1 MKPISYLSA
10 AVLMLL
16 LSCQLE
22 PNSIVNNEQVNFF
35 SWDSATVYFLL
46 TDRFHRGDSESSR
59 TQEYKETAVL
69 RGFEGGNFA
78 GITQKINEGYFS
90 DLGVDA
96 IWLSPFVEQ
105 NYDST
110 DEGTGETYAY
120 HGYWTRDW
128 TAIEPNFGNTQDL
141 QQMIEAAHQ
150 RGIRIVMDAVLNHT
164 GPVTPIDF
172 KWPDDWVRIEP
183 TCNFQDYAG
192 TTSCTLVANLPD
204 ILTDSENE
212 VELPAFLVEKWKNQ
226 GRYEE
231 EIMELDAFFERT
243 KYPRTPSYYI
253 VKWLTDYIKEFGI
266 NAFRVDTTKHT
277 DEYIWADLKKEAEY
291 SFEYYKQHN
300 GDYQFENEPFY
311 MVGEVYGYETSKG
324 KDYNF
329 GDRSVNYFDFG
340 YDALINFEFKNDTRN
355 DYESLF
361 TKYDKLLHDK
371 EQYGGFLNYLQSHD
385 DAYSFDVSR
394 TQSIKTANA
403 LLLSPGAI
411 QIYYGDESA
420 RPLQIEGAVGDA
432 NLRSNMNW
440 ESIEKDVNTQKILKH
455 WKKLGAFRKN
465 HKKSLA
471 LGKHQQI
478 SSSPY
483 YFSRSTKEEKVIIGL
498 EIKEKRKKIV
508 LNDKTLEKSKWRDAY
523 SAIEAEVIDGILS
536 FETDFE
542 TVLLERIR

>member
-10 AVLMLL
+10 AVLLLL
-16 LSCQLE
+16 LSCQSE
-22 PNSIVNNEQVNFF
+22 TNSIVNNEQENFF

-78 GITQKINEGYFS
+78 GITKKINEGYFS

-128 TAIEPNFGNTQDL
+128 TALEPNFGNAQDL

-172 KWPDDWVRIEP
+172 KWPDDWVRTDP

-212 VELPAFLVEKWKNQ
+212 VELPTFLIEKWKNE
-226 GRYEE
+226 GRYEQE
-231 EIMELDAFFERT
+231 VMELDAFFERT
-243 KYPRTPSYYI
+243 NHPRTPSYYI

-291 SFEYYKQHN
+291 SFEYYKQQN
-300 GDYQFENEPFY
+300 EDYQFENEPFY

-329 GDRSVNYFDFG
+329 GDRSVNYFDYG
-340 YDALINFEFKNDTRN
+340 YDALINFEFKNDTKN

-361 TKYDKLLHDK
+361 TKYDELLHDK
-371 EQYGGFLNYLQSHD
+371 GQYGGFLNYLQSHD

-394 TQSIKTANA
+394 TQPIKTANA

-440 ESIEKDVNTQKILKH
+440 ESIEKDANTQKILKH

-498 EIKEKRKKIV
+498 EIKEKRKNIV
-508 LNDKTLEKSKWRDAY
+508 LNDKTLEKSQWRDVY
-523 SAIEAEVIDGILS
+523 SAIEAEVIDGVLS